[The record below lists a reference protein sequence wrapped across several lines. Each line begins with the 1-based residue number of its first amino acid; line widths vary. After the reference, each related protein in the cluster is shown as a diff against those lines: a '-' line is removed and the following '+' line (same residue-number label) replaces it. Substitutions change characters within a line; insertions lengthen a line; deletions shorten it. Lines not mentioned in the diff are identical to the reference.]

1 MIGRYGV
8 DDLSRAQIIVSMVLL
23 LVSTFLSAFFRV
35 NILYWLGLAL
45 LIYSYFRILSRNVSK
60 RYEENQRYLNAKYR
74 AVVKKN
80 NLKKRWAQRSTYRF
94 FKCPQ
99 CKQTVRVPKGRGKI
113 CITCP
118 KCKTEFIK
126 KSWQRRKAL
135 CLVISISIKKSWRKK
150 AKKHIRH
157 ITVGFADNWNQ
168 IVEPRDRWCL
178 HMIWRFWLFCWP
190 VCMNFR
196 MKKQSLHVR
205 CIRRRSVLHGSMTPQ
220 NMRRIWIWS

>member
-1 MIGRYGV
+1 MKEKLRQFMIGRYGV

-94 FKCPQ
+94 F
-99 CKQTVRVPKGRGKI
+99 RVPKGRGKI

-126 KSWQRRKAL
+126 KS
-135 CLVISISIKKSWRKK
+135 
-150 AKKHIRH
+150 
-157 ITVGFADNWNQ
+157 
-168 IVEPRDRWCL
+168 
-178 HMIWRFWLFCWP
+178 
-190 VCMNFR
+190 
-196 MKKQSLHVR
+196 
-205 CIRRRSVLHGSMTPQ
+205 
-220 NMRRIWIWS
+220 

>member
-99 CKQTVRVPKGRGKI
+99 SKQQVRVPKGRGKI

-126 KSWQRRKAL
+126 KS
-135 CLVISISIKKSWRKK
+135 
-150 AKKHIRH
+150 
-157 ITVGFADNWNQ
+157 
-168 IVEPRDRWCL
+168 
-178 HMIWRFWLFCWP
+178 
-190 VCMNFR
+190 
-196 MKKQSLHVR
+196 
-205 CIRRRSVLHGSMTPQ
+205 
-220 NMRRIWIWS
+220 

>member
-1 MIGRYGV
+1 MKEKLRQFMIGRYGV

-94 FKCPQ
+94 FKFPQ

-126 KSWQRRKAL
+126 KS
-135 CLVISISIKKSWRKK
+135 
-150 AKKHIRH
+150 
-157 ITVGFADNWNQ
+157 
-168 IVEPRDRWCL
+168 
-178 HMIWRFWLFCWP
+178 
-190 VCMNFR
+190 
-196 MKKQSLHVR
+196 
-205 CIRRRSVLHGSMTPQ
+205 
-220 NMRRIWIWS
+220 

>member
-1 MIGRYGV
+1 MKEKLRQFMIGRYGV

-94 FKCPQ
+94 FKCPH

-126 KSWQRRKAL
+126 KS
-135 CLVISISIKKSWRKK
+135 
-150 AKKHIRH
+150 
-157 ITVGFADNWNQ
+157 
-168 IVEPRDRWCL
+168 
-178 HMIWRFWLFCWP
+178 
-190 VCMNFR
+190 
-196 MKKQSLHVR
+196 
-205 CIRRRSVLHGSMTPQ
+205 
-220 NMRRIWIWS
+220 

>member
-1 MIGRYGV
+1 MKEKLRQFMIGRYGV

-80 NLKKRWAQRSTYRF
+80 NLKKRWAQRSTSRF
-94 FKCPQ
+94 FKGPQ

-126 KSWQRRKAL
+126 KS
-135 CLVISISIKKSWRKK
+135 
-150 AKKHIRH
+150 
-157 ITVGFADNWNQ
+157 
-168 IVEPRDRWCL
+168 
-178 HMIWRFWLFCWP
+178 
-190 VCMNFR
+190 
-196 MKKQSLHVR
+196 
-205 CIRRRSVLHGSMTPQ
+205 
-220 NMRRIWIWS
+220 

>member
-1 MIGRYGV
+1 MKEKLRQFMIGRYGV

-80 NLKKRWAQRSTYRF
+80 NLKKRWAQRRTYRF

-126 KSWQRRKAL
+126 KS
-135 CLVISISIKKSWRKK
+135 
-150 AKKHIRH
+150 
-157 ITVGFADNWNQ
+157 
-168 IVEPRDRWCL
+168 
-178 HMIWRFWLFCWP
+178 
-190 VCMNFR
+190 
-196 MKKQSLHVR
+196 
-205 CIRRRSVLHGSMTPQ
+205 
-220 NMRRIWIWS
+220 

>member
-1 MIGRYGV
+1 MKEKLRQFMIGRYGV

-94 FKCPQ
+94 FKCPK

-126 KSWQRRKAL
+126 KS
-135 CLVISISIKKSWRKK
+135 
-150 AKKHIRH
+150 
-157 ITVGFADNWNQ
+157 
-168 IVEPRDRWCL
+168 
-178 HMIWRFWLFCWP
+178 
-190 VCMNFR
+190 
-196 MKKQSLHVR
+196 
-205 CIRRRSVLHGSMTPQ
+205 
-220 NMRRIWIWS
+220 

>member
-1 MIGRYGV
+1 MKEKLRQFMIGRYGV

-94 FKCPQ
+94 CKCPQ

-126 KSWQRRKAL
+126 KS
-135 CLVISISIKKSWRKK
+135 
-150 AKKHIRH
+150 
-157 ITVGFADNWNQ
+157 
-168 IVEPRDRWCL
+168 
-178 HMIWRFWLFCWP
+178 
-190 VCMNFR
+190 
-196 MKKQSLHVR
+196 
-205 CIRRRSVLHGSMTPQ
+205 
-220 NMRRIWIWS
+220 

>member
-80 NLKKRWAQRSTYRF
+80 NLKK
-94 FKCPQ
+94 PQ
-99 CKQTVRVPKGRGKI
+99 HYKYY
-113 CITCP
+113 
-118 KCKTEFIK
+118 
-126 KSWQRRKAL
+126 S
-135 CLVISISIKKSWRKK
+135 RKK
-150 AKKHIRH
+150 HEVFPYFKSKAYGIFNFGR
-157 ITVGFADNWNQ
+157 IQ
-168 IVEPRDRWCL
+168 IYIPFL
-178 HMIWRFWLFCWP
+178 
-190 VCMNFR
+190 
-196 MKKQSLHVR
+196 
-205 CIRRRSVLHGSMTPQ
+205 SM
-220 NMRRIWIWS
+220 

>member
-1 MIGRYGV
+1 MITRGCIWVERDVIDERKITTVYDRQIWSGRSFTGT
-8 DDLSRAQIIVSMVLL
+8 DFVSMVLL

-126 KSWQRRKAL
+126 KS
-135 CLVISISIKKSWRKK
+135 
-150 AKKHIRH
+150 
-157 ITVGFADNWNQ
+157 
-168 IVEPRDRWCL
+168 
-178 HMIWRFWLFCWP
+178 
-190 VCMNFR
+190 
-196 MKKQSLHVR
+196 
-205 CIRRRSVLHGSMTPQ
+205 
-220 NMRRIWIWS
+220 

>member
-1 MIGRYGV
+1 MITRGCIWIERYVIDERKITAVYDRQIWSGRSFTGTDYRV
-8 DDLSRAQIIVSMVLL
+8 DGSV
-23 LVSTFLSAFFRV
+23 T
-35 NILYWLGLAL
+35 W
-45 LIYSYFRILSRNVSK
+45 NVSK

-126 KSWQRRKAL
+126 KS
-135 CLVISISIKKSWRKK
+135 
-150 AKKHIRH
+150 
-157 ITVGFADNWNQ
+157 
-168 IVEPRDRWCL
+168 
-178 HMIWRFWLFCWP
+178 
-190 VCMNFR
+190 
-196 MKKQSLHVR
+196 
-205 CIRRRSVLHGSMTPQ
+205 
-220 NMRRIWIWS
+220 

>member
-1 MIGRYGV
+1 MITRGCIWVERDVIDERKITTVYDRQIWSGRSFTGTDYRV
-8 DDLSRAQIIVSMVLL
+8 DGSVTCIHIFICIFPGKYFILAWPRIV
-23 LVSTFLSAFFRV
+23 
-35 NILYWLGLAL
+35 N
-45 LIYSYFRILSRNVSK
+45 YSYFRILSRNVSK

-126 KSWQRRKAL
+126 KS
-135 CLVISISIKKSWRKK
+135 
-150 AKKHIRH
+150 
-157 ITVGFADNWNQ
+157 
-168 IVEPRDRWCL
+168 
-178 HMIWRFWLFCWP
+178 
-190 VCMNFR
+190 
-196 MKKQSLHVR
+196 
-205 CIRRRSVLHGSMTPQ
+205 
-220 NMRRIWIWS
+220 

>member
-1 MIGRYGV
+1 MITRGCIWVERDVIDERKITTVYDRQIWSGRSFTGTDYRV
-8 DDLSRAQIIVSMVLL
+8 DGSVTCIHI
-23 LVSTFLSAFFRV
+23 FICIFPV
-35 NILYWLGLAL
+35 NIYTWLTAL

-60 RYEENQRYLNAKYR
+60 REENQRYLNAKYR

-126 KSWQRRKAL
+126 KS
-135 CLVISISIKKSWRKK
+135 
-150 AKKHIRH
+150 
-157 ITVGFADNWNQ
+157 
-168 IVEPRDRWCL
+168 
-178 HMIWRFWLFCWP
+178 
-190 VCMNFR
+190 
-196 MKKQSLHVR
+196 
-205 CIRRRSVLHGSMTPQ
+205 
-220 NMRRIWIWS
+220 

>member
-1 MIGRYGV
+1 MLHVSHAVASVERYVIDERKITAVYDRQIWSGRSFTGTDY
-8 DDLSRAQIIVSMVLL
+8 SWSMVLL

-126 KSWQRRKAL
+126 KS
-135 CLVISISIKKSWRKK
+135 
-150 AKKHIRH
+150 
-157 ITVGFADNWNQ
+157 
-168 IVEPRDRWCL
+168 
-178 HMIWRFWLFCWP
+178 
-190 VCMNFR
+190 
-196 MKKQSLHVR
+196 
-205 CIRRRSVLHGSMTPQ
+205 
-220 NMRRIWIWS
+220 

>member
-1 MIGRYGV
+1 MKEKLRQFMIGRYGV

-94 FKCPQ
+94 FKCPH
-99 CKQTVRVPKGRGKI
+99 CKQTVRVPTGRGKI

-126 KSWQRRKAL
+126 KS
-135 CLVISISIKKSWRKK
+135 
-150 AKKHIRH
+150 
-157 ITVGFADNWNQ
+157 
-168 IVEPRDRWCL
+168 
-178 HMIWRFWLFCWP
+178 
-190 VCMNFR
+190 
-196 MKKQSLHVR
+196 
-205 CIRRRSVLHGSMTPQ
+205 
-220 NMRRIWIWS
+220 